1 MTTKLV
7 KVSADS
13 WMFPSAVNS
22 CQLNADVSDHSIY
35 GSSWSSCRYFLNMVA
50 DSSL

>member
-1 MTTKLV
+1 MTTKLL

-13 WMFPSAVNS
+13 WMWPSAVNS
-22 CQLNADVSDHSIY
+22 CQLNADVSKHSVY
-35 GSSWSSCRYFLNMVA
+35 GRSWSSCRYFLNMVA